1 MKASVLKVL
10 ALLLFLTAQQSIGQ
24 VTLLSNNTSLETGFV
39 LNDKA
44 LFISRSDSFWVSDAT
59 PAGTVK
65 LPVNVAHVDTSSG
78 IIYKGKYYFGGVTAA
93 NGIELWATDGTAAGT
108 TLIKEINP
116 GAANSTPA
124 HFIVFNN
131 TLFFTANDGTNGTEL
146 WSSDGTTAGTNL
158 FKDINSG
165 APSAFTTLGTINYA
179 FSNGILYFT
188 ATTAASGKELWKT
201 DGTPAGTTMVKDI
214 TAGTPSTTFT
224 QFINYGTNVIFGTTT
239 GTYPLGSMQI
249 WKTDGTSAGTTLIK
263 DFGAGTSLFP
273 PFFYLFNNKIYF
285 MGTDAT
291 NGTEL
296 WVTDGTTAGTTL
308 LKDINP
314 GPNSSYPIVPFSAVI
329 NNRFYFTATTAAE
342 GDEIWVSDGTA
353 AGTQLFK
360 DINPGVG
367 DANPSIYVPYSISS
381 TGTISNP
388 LYNGKMFFSANNGTS
403 GDELWMTDGTSA
415 GTTMVKEIKPG
426 AGGGLD
432 STGTYFYTT
441 SGMYF
446 SASNGVTGVEPWLT
460 NGTSAGTNIVYDVN
474 NGPAPSDPYYM
485 FIYNNQLFFNAN
497 NGDDSTKTDLY
508 KINGSVTAL
517 PITLLNFSATVEGK
531 NAVKL
536 DWTTTN
542 EINSDHFEIE
552 RSIDGKNF
560 SSINRMTASGNS
572 ALNQNY
578 TYTDQQAGNLNSS
591 ALYYRLRLVDK
602 DGTFKNSQVLLV
614 RLQGG
619 GFQFTFA
626 PNPVQQQL
634 NVSVSPAGAKSVAI
648 RIIDA
653 NGKQV
658 YQQALPTGVNVY
670 QQNIDVAKLKT
681 GVYYLQVITD
691 NIIKV
696 EKFVKQ

>member
-10 ALLLFLTAQQSIGQ
+10 ALLLILTSQQSISQ

-65 LPVNVAHVDTSSG
+65 LPVNVAYVDSSSG
-78 IIYKGKYYFGGVTAA
+78 TIYKGKYYFGGVTAV

-116 GAANSTPA
+116 GVANSTPA

-146 WSSDGTTAGTNL
+146 WSSDGTTAGTTL
-158 FKDINSG
+158 FKDINAG
-165 APSAFTTLGTINYA
+165 APSAFTTLGTVNYV

-188 ATTAASGKELWKT
+188 ATTAGSGKELWKT

-214 TAGTPSTTFT
+214 TAGTPGTNFT
-224 QFINYGTNVIFGTTT
+224 QFINYGTNVIFGTST
-239 GTYPLGSMQI
+239 GTYPLGSMQL

-314 GPNSSYPIVPFSAVI
+314 GPKSSYPIVPFSAVI
-329 NNRFYFTATTAAE
+329 NNRFYFTATTDAE

-367 DANPSIYVPYSISS
+367 DANPSIYVPFSISS

-388 LYNGKMFFSANNGTS
+388 LYNGKMFFSADNGTS
-403 GDELWMTDGTSA
+403 GHELWMTDGTSA

-426 AGGGLD
+426 SGGGLD

-446 SASNGVTGVEPWLT
+446 SASDGVTGVEPWLT

-508 KINGSVTAL
+508 KINGIVSAL
-517 PITLLNFSATVEGK
+517 PITLLNLSATVEGK

-542 EINSDHFEIE
+542 EINSSHFEIE

-560 SSINRMTASGNS
+560 SSINHVSASGNS
-572 ALNQNY
+572 SLNQNY
-578 TYTDQQAGNLNSS
+578 TYTDYQAGNLNSS
-591 ALYYRLRLVDK
+591 MLYYRLKSVDK
-602 DGTFKNSQVLLV
+602 DGSFKNSQVLLV

-658 YQQALPTGVNVY
+658 YQQALPTGVSAY
-670 QQNIDVAKLKT
+670 QQNIDVTKLKT
-681 GVYYLQVITD
+681 GIYYLQVITD
-691 NIIKV
+691 NTIKV